1 MKTTN
6 DRLLQLI
13 GIIIGAVFIYAGA
26 LKVADPV
33 GFAHDIDNYKTLPW
47 TVSVAV
53 AFYLPWLE
61 IFSGLAL
68 ITGRIYRGALTILTG
83 LIAAF
88 ILVSIAAKAR
98 GLDITCGCFGHVS
111 KGWSFASHMLVD
123 FSILAALL
131 LIWMLYRRRDVAP
144 S

>member
-1 MKTTN
+1 MEFSKG
-6 DRLLQLI
+6 RLVQLLAIVI
-13 GIIIGAVFIYAGA
+13 GGVFIYAGA
-26 LKVADPV
+26 IKVADPV

-61 IFSGLAL
+61 IFCGVAL
-68 ITGRIYRGALTILTG
+68 ITRWVYRGGLTILTG

-123 FSILAALL
+123 FAILAALVL
-131 LIWMLYRRRDVAP
+131 LWIFQRP
-144 S
+144 SEITHR

>member
-1 MKTTN
+1 
-6 DRLLQLI
+6 
-13 GIIIGAVFIYAGA
+13 
-26 LKVADPV
+26 
-33 GFAHDIDNYKTLPW
+33 
-47 TVSVAV
+47 VSVAV
-53 AFYLPWLE
+53 AFSLPWLE

>member
-1 MKTTN
+1 MGVSRARIS
-6 DRLLQLI
+6 RLIAIVI
-13 GIIIGAVFIYAGA
+13 GGIFIYAGA
-26 LKVADPV
+26 IKVADPV

-47 TVSVAV
+47 RVSVAL

-68 ITGRIYRGALTILTG
+68 MMPRMYRGGLTILTG
-83 LIAAF
+83 LIAVF

-123 FSILAALL
+123 FLILAALL
-131 LIWMLYRRRDVAP
+131 LIWMLYPRRDI
-144 S
+144 STS

>member
-1 MKTTN
+1 MGVS
-6 DRLLQLI
+6 RARIPQLI
-13 GIIIGAVFIYAGA
+13 AIVIGGIFIYAGA
-26 LKVADPV
+26 IKVADPV

-47 TVSVAV
+47 RVSVAL

-68 ITGRIYRGALTILTG
+68 MLPRVYRSGLTILTA
-83 LIAAF
+83 LIAVF

-123 FSILAALL
+123 FAILAALL
-131 LIWMLYRRRDVAP
+131 LLWIFQRP
-144 S
+144 SEITHR

>member
-1 MKTTN
+1 MRTTN